1 MARNVAPWHAS
12 CEHAGHDA
20 MLVHHAM
27 LVESAILDASAVDL
41 MTMFGRINSL
51 RICNGDFRRRHP
63 VLIRID
69 HGDQHT

>member
-1 MARNVAPWHAS
+1 
-12 CEHAGHDA
+12 